1 MDIVEDEMLGEGQY
15 SDVQEQIQ
23 SDARTLEQCHLVAF
37 RAWDKVE
44 EPRKKSTSVTKII
57 QGSGEGSA
65 DFLQRLVSAVD
76 KAISDPDRR
85 QVLIET
91 LVFENTMPNVKK
103 LLSHKRLE
111 QHLWTS
117 GYGLEPILALTCT
130 TLDNRSRCTARDLR
144 HQNAQCFS
152 HGKCGR
158 LQSDHDQAAKGLRP
172 QNGWC
177 FNCVKFDHL
186 EQNCDQGICL

>member
-1 MDIVEDEMLGEGQY
+1 MDIVEDEMLGEGRY

-23 SDARTLEQCHLVAF
+23 FDARTLEHGHLVAL

-76 KAISDPDRR
+76 KATSDPDRR

-91 LVFENTMPNVKK
+91 FVFENTMPNVKK

-117 GYGLEPILALTCT
+117 G
-130 TLDNRSRCTARDLR
+130 
-144 HQNAQCFS
+144 
-152 HGKCGR
+152 
-158 LQSDHDQAAKGLRP
+158 
-172 QNGWC
+172 
-177 FNCVKFDHL
+177 
-186 EQNCDQGICL
+186 